1 MRKRTAG
8 SFPFVF
14 FCAVAFCPPLWY
26 GEAEEIQRKAGI
38 SLEKQRLFKMGMLE
52 KNFLVKALCDAQKS
66 SGSETSGEVQSL
78 INKTVNAPKGK
89 LYLSDTEFQYAA
101 QSLNG
106 MRNAYLSAG
115 RSSGGIDRVLAKLM
129 SSKYRNVPVR

>member
-1 MRKRTAG
+1 
-8 SFPFVF
+8 
-14 FCAVAFCPPLWY
+14 
-26 GEAEEIQRKAGI
+26 
-38 SLEKQRLFKMGMLE
+38 MGMLE

-106 MRNAYLSAG
+106 MRNAICLRAEAAAG
-115 RSSGGIDRVLAKLM
+115 LTVFSQSS
-129 SSKYRNVPVR
+129 

>member
-1 MRKRTAG
+1 M
-8 SFPFVF
+8 
-14 FCAVAFCPPLWY
+14 
-26 GEAEEIQRKAGI
+26 
-38 SLEKQRLFKMGMLE
+38 EKQRLFKMGMLE

-101 QSLNG
+101 QSL
-106 MRNAYLSAG
+106 MECATLICLRAEAAAG
-115 RSSGGIDRVLAKLM
+115 LTVFSQSS
-129 SSKYRNVPVR
+129 

>member
-1 MRKRTAG
+1 
-8 SFPFVF
+8 
-14 FCAVAFCPPLWY
+14 
-26 GEAEEIQRKAGI
+26 
-38 SLEKQRLFKMGMLE
+38 MGMLE

-101 QSLNG
+101 QSLKW
-106 MRNAYLSAG
+106 NAQRLSVCG
-115 RSSGGIDRVLAKLM
+115 QKQRRD
-129 SSKYRNVPVR
+129 

>member
-1 MRKRTAG
+1 
-8 SFPFVF
+8 
-14 FCAVAFCPPLWY
+14 
-26 GEAEEIQRKAGI
+26 
-38 SLEKQRLFKMGMLE
+38 MGMLE

-89 LYLSDTEFQYAA
+89 LYLRQEFQYAA

>member
-1 MRKRTAG
+1 
-8 SFPFVF
+8 
-14 FCAVAFCPPLWY
+14 
-26 GEAEEIQRKAGI
+26 
-38 SLEKQRLFKMGMLE
+38 MGMLE

-106 MRNAYLSAG
+106 MRNLICLRAEAAAG
-115 RSSGGIDRVLAKLM
+115 LTVFSQSS
-129 SSKYRNVPVR
+129 

>member
-1 MRKRTAG
+1 
-8 SFPFVF
+8 
-14 FCAVAFCPPLWY
+14 
-26 GEAEEIQRKAGI
+26 
-38 SLEKQRLFKMGMLE
+38 MGMLE

-89 LYLSDTEFQYAA
+89 LY
-101 QSLNG
+101 
-106 MRNAYLSAG
+106 

>member
-1 MRKRTAG
+1 MVK
-8 SFPFVF
+8 
-14 FCAVAFCPPLWY
+14 LKK
-26 GEAEEIQRKAGI
+26 IQRKAGI

-89 LYLSDTEFQYAA
+89 LSDTEFQYAA